1 MIEILRPPARLA
13 ARLIA
18 LLLLIALAIAGA
30 AVAVF
35 SIQGGV
41 ETLSLPN
48 LASLIGLPVL
58 RDSTAEL
65 LEAVEADGPIALV
78 SALAGLAAILVGLL
92 LLIGALAR
100 PSERL
105 FRADDSP
112 EGRIA
117 ARPRPL
123 ATAAAELARGTDG
136 VTGADARA
144 KPSRSG
150 GRLSVK
156 AVHRHGDADEL
167 RGRVDSALASLR
179 SAFALR
185 TRVSI
190 EDGGKGSRVE

>member
-1 MIEILRPPARLA
+1 MMEILRPPARLA
-13 ARLIA
+13 ARLLA
-18 LLLLIALAIAGA
+18 LVLLIVLAIAGA

-41 ETLSLPN
+41 ETLSLPK
-48 LASLIGLPVL
+48 LSSLVGLPGL

-65 LEAVEADGPIALV
+65 LGAVEAEGPIALI
-78 SALAGLAAILVGLL
+78 SASAGLAAILVGLL

-105 FRADDSP
+105 FRADDSA

-123 ATAAAELARGTDG
+123 ATAAAELAQGTDG
-136 VTGADARA
+136 VTGANARA
-144 KPSRSG
+144 KPSRGG

-156 AVHRHGDADEL
+156 AVHRHQDADEL
-167 RGRVDSALASLR
+167 QGRVDNALASLR

-185 TRVSI
+185 TRVST
-190 EDGGKGSRVE
+190 EDGGEGSRVE